1 MFKGSIVALLTPFKN
16 DKLDEE
22 NYANLIHHH
31 LKMVQMVSF
40 LPEQPVSHQLYL
52 IMNIKK

>member
-22 NYANLIHHH
+22 NYGNLIHHH
-31 LKMVQMVSF
+31 L
-40 LPEQPVSHQLYL
+40 SHLVHEWKL
-52 IMNIKK
+52 KI